1 MGRLILVLL
10 IAAGIAF
17 LMPAPVV
24 HHEASVE
31 INADREK
38 VWDALSDIKG
48 WPRWIEEVDSVSFQS
63 PQHDGEGT
71 ELRLDGKFYTT
82 FERAVRWE
90 PYNRIDFAVSFKPNL
105 TTDHVLRYMMTP
117 QFDRVQVSVQE
128 EYRMRGGYLGHAFD
142 LMMFDRMREGF
153 RGPALGYLKRLAETG
168 VGMGQ

>member
-1 MGRLILVLL
+1 MGRLILLL
-10 IAAGIAF
+10 LVAAGIAF

-38 VWDALSDIKG
+38 VWDALSDMRG
-48 WPRWIEEVDSVSFQS
+48 WPRWIEEVDSVAFLSSQ
-63 PQHDGEGT
+63 QQGTGT
-71 ELRLDGKFYTT
+71 EVRLDGKFYQT
-82 FERAVRWE
+82 FERVIRWE
-90 PYNRIDFAVSFKPNL
+90 EYNRIDFAVSFKPSL
-105 TTDHVLRYMMTP
+105 TEDHVLRYMMTP
-117 QFDRVQVSVQE
+117 QFDRVQVRVEE

-142 LMMFDRMREGF
+142 LMMFSRMREGF